1 MSLWTVFDLR
11 TQTQGVWRKAWMVL
25 SLLVFMGAGVQ
36 AATINVPADYAT
48 ISLAVA
54 AASPGDV
61 IVVAPGTYTEQINLN
76 KSLTIDGGNKNTT
89 TIQGDI
95 TFPLLGGGRYFM
107 LISGGGAGSTIKNIT
122 FNKTDKTGEQNMIG
136 LQAANVT
143 FDDCN
148 FTGQYVLGD
157 PDVSRAFE
165 VSGSST
171 NFLIQDCSITNLR
184 QPAYFNPGS
193 SGSVTNCYVHNTRGW
208 VVDGAT
214 VTFSGNT
221 FGTNAVDIALLAG
234 TALGAPYDP
243 LSTLSAN
250 NDGAIFSDQRVYVA
264 YNVTQNTNHGTIQA
278 AVNAANSGDLIQVAP
293 GTHAENVS
301 ITQSVT
307 INGPNAGVAGNGTRG
322 TEAIISNGGFSVL
335 GAYTVVIDGFR
346 VLNTNDTDPITFS
359 GSATATIQNCIIERN
374 GVNAGVGIRAITFQA
389 GGSAAKMVKNNKF
402 TGDVSGGLFSSHKTW
417 NSALY
422 VNTTT
427 STITVQDNV
436 FQNCRTAINFDDIIN
451 YGATLT
457 VVGNTFDNNGTHV
470 SIGGTVAQT
479 GSYTW
484 GANEFKTPGSAIFNL
499 SNVATSFR
507 LDITAGTFNGTAFN
521 ALSLATLFGVEAG
534 MYHRGRSSR
543 NGLVTYVANNQYV
556 IPVNPSIQLAI
567 DYAVAGHIINIADST
582 YNQRLTVNKSLT
594 LDGQSEAGTILT
606 GTGLPGVGSGI
617 TINNAITGVT
627 IKDMTV
633 QNFAGSGPNS
643 YAGIYAVGGNN
654 NLMVENAK
662 LANNVGG
669 SGFYANGPVD
679 NVTLNNLEVFGH
691 TNVAG
696 AARGIVIWNGLK
708 SNITITNCDVYNNNC
723 CGIELQDGTATGVT
737 MSNNNVYDNGD
748 NGIGIVGM
756 QGPGANLISVN
767 TLTNNGRF
775 GMEIKNPNGN
785 GANSGAGSIVV
796 QNNTVTRT
804 NPIGAEVR
812 DIAGIAVMRR
822 GVLAGNVDVP
832 TGVVVTGNTV
842 SGYVQP
848 STSDGFGIVIGGFN
862 HTVTGN
868 TVTGNDVGIQQQAGH
883 IPYPG
888 DGDQNNLA
896 DQYFGR
902 DNSPMTC
909 SNNVSG
915 NTLSGNTVNTRNISV
930 GGGLVTNTNTSEVFC
945 SIQSAIDDAQTLNGH
960 TLSVAAGTHLGDVT
974 INKSLTLN
982 GPNAGTSGCAT
993 RVAEAVIQGSFTI
1006 GTDGITIDGF
1016 EFTGANAQI
1025 ASTSGATVRSNITIV
1040 NNYLHA
1046 TTAQIPIR
1054 HGLGLGGG
1062 IGSANWTVSN
1072 NKIDDIQLNAAT
1084 AIALFNINSV
1094 FIQNNCITHTNASF
1108 TGRRGINADGL
1119 QTATISGNTLNL
1131 GDAYPSGTTNT
1142 PWAIQ
1147 ISMSDRDATGI
1158 TMTGNTISNTFY
1170 GVVGLSQRNLT
1181 GLNATCNILTG
1192 VARGFTFNSG
1202 SVVPVFMMPLMSNI
1216 TIKNNDISS
1225 SDRCIFFRNLHS
1237 ADPNGPVKYNNL
1249 TVEENKLVRTTAGAA
1264 IDTDGSTINDGQV
1277 KAEKNWYGSAPYA
1290 SVLARN
1296 VGAIDFVPYQVN
1308 SDDLDLV
1315 TSCFAPDPLATL
1327 GGPVQVYNGNTLV
1340 SGHALIQEA
1349 IDAGTTL
1356 SGYTVR
1362 IATGTY
1368 PGNVDAVTGGKNLR
1382 FAPGASPGC
1391 VTITGDLTLN
1401 SGDILEIEIDG
1412 TTPCTQHDQF
1422 TVTGTV
1428 TLGGATITVPAGMFV
1443 PVSGDLITIINNTG
1457 ASAVSGKFAQGN
1469 FVTDGTSNY
1478 YINYIGGDNND
1489 VVLSKCCGALLD
1501 IGLFNHV
1508 APTPVGSKLRVFVKP
1523 NNDVINGTYSNG
1535 VFTIRTL
1542 SSNSVTFSSVTSP
1555 FGYALVAPV
1564 LTNGGYDYFRFYFE
1578 AFPTVNWTK
1587 DTEYELLT
1595 LVYACTGNATF
1606 ELIDDAFADSNGGAF
1621 YQELGAADATGI
1633 FYQATATSPVSVSI
1647 TATSNSPVCET
1658 MNIDLN
1664 STTSNGTNPYTYAWD
1679 GPNTYS
1685 SALGDPVP
1693 FVAVLASA
1701 GVYTVTV
1708 TDNNGCTASATTTV
1722 VVPASGACV
1731 KNVDLTTYYPTITQA
1746 INVPETLNGHT
1757 LEVPPGNWYEVVN
1770 VTKGLTI
1777 KGNND
1782 GIDCDGSR
1790 VAESIIN
1797 AGAATAVTISA
1808 NGVTIDGF
1816 QIEGGTGVSSTGFT
1830 DAAIINNKV
1839 NAFALG
1845 IGATGV
1851 ATTGSDGYGIDQNCI
1866 DLAAQAY
1873 EAFTFDNAPV
1883 LSATQ
1888 APGVWYTDRY
1898 APKGFTNAT
1907 FGGGIRLKHSID
1919 ATDCQSCRPGGF
1931 NTAFYNTQGRK
1942 YDITGAKAMT
1952 IQVYIPSD
1960 WATTGRRMA
1969 GFWGSAT
1976 NGITPAITA
1985 YPILEFTSDGSNPRF
2000 RGWNNGVWVDMGLPA
2015 GFAYDQWYTLGIAIS
2030 GSNIIYTVGNL
2041 ETVVPGLGSAQLA
2054 NVILQG
2060 HNTDTPGVTYDIY
2073 WDNLSTFT
2081 SPAATFN
2088 TPTVGVALTVASG
2101 TQAVVVED
2109 NNVSDAFYGYVLAGV
2124 TTTPRTTVRGGT
2136 YSNLLQGVA
2145 VVNTLDG
2152 VTYVPSTVGVADLSF
2167 TSFAGSHPL
2176 IPAANFHAGVYAFTG
2191 GANPAAVVDVLVDN
2205 VIVKKTGKTSQ
2216 ASAGLYFADFS
2227 AGAGNRLNAV
2237 VMNSEI
2243 DSNLNRGVQV
2253 RGVNATALV
2262 HNNEIRYN
2270 GADPFGAGGN
2280 DGFGIIVNNGA
2291 ALTLNNN
2298 TITNPPTQ
2306 AGIYP
2311 VTAMFIGVAPAGSIT
2326 AFENSINRN
2335 GNGSLTGNTYPIAQ
2349 FTATCNWWQSASI
2362 DVVDGLVDGNVLFVP
2377 YLNNGTDTDAGA
2389 RGFVPTPGSCVNPKR
2404 WYVNDNAL
2412 TDDVFTLGLGDD
2424 LNQGTKRRPFRTIS
2438 KAVLTAVSAD
2448 TVYAD
2453 AGSYNEQVVVPSTKN
2468 NMHIVGVGPCNAV
2481 APALTTMVDFTG
2493 TVSGKPTL
2501 FDIAGDGT
2509 VIDGIH
2515 FKADLTKLSSAII
2528 ASHSALDI
2536 ITIKN
2541 NCIDPYQSTPG
2552 TYLAGYGN
2560 RNAISI
2566 NYNGGINYRTAAG
2579 GVNNIIVDN
2588 NRVTATVNG
2597 AILGDDAGDIS
2608 FRSAVSVDEGAGT
2621 YTRNTFQSINHDVL
2635 VRFNGNGPVV
2645 IGGSVPNANT
2655 FLGGGVQYSDPNAGG
2670 GAVTISH
2677 NAFDGS
2683 VSGSVLR
2690 LQNNYHNAAVSV
2702 ANNTLSN
2709 VRWGMSLENFRNVS
2723 VTDNVLSPLAGF
2735 ANFRLITVNTKSISS
2750 NSASIVQ
2757 VPINGTFTGNTFNA
2771 GAPGTGTAMA
2781 FYNHDSDMAT
2791 LNTGAFTVGMVGS
2804 PNVFAPG
2811 FLYAV
2816 YLGDQTGNTF
2826 PAPVDFPEYGPPGF
2840 GAGSNT
2846 IMACWDLDIN
2856 IEKNTFNVGSG
2867 AQYPQFMNHAQRLAL
2882 EAILWHLP
2890 DNPCLGELIYFVP
2903 VELYAKVFLQGPYD
2917 SASGLMNDNLRNLA
2931 LIPADTPYDTL
2942 NTMSF
2947 PGSFNK
2953 INNFVTETVNP
2964 TVFTTTGPN
2973 AIVDWVWLE
2982 LRDPGNNSTVLATR
2996 SALVQRDGDI
3006 VDLDGTSAV
3015 LFPDSY
3021 EGPYYVY
3028 VRHRNHL
3035 GAMTSATVDLAAAH
3049 LVDFTSA
3056 STSTFGS
3063 TSTSARKLIKTAT
3076 YGLIAGNT
3084 LVKDGVGFRV
3094 YYNGSGND
3102 RAPILNIVGP
3112 STPLA
3117 TVSSVYKLEDVN
3129 MDGNVRYNGSGNDR
3143 VIILNNVGASTPL
3156 VIITQQPN
3164 N

>member
-1 MSLWTVFDLR
+1 MPTFTCRTNDGQANGLPLFNLPSALLLLLWVF
-11 TQTQGVWRKAWMVL
+11 
-25 SLLVFMGAGVQ
+25 GAVGGQ

-61 IVVAPGTYTEQINLN
+61 IVVAPGTYNE
-76 KSLTIDGGNKNTT
+76 
-89 TIQGDI
+89 
-95 TFPLLGGGRYFM
+95 
-107 LISGGGAGSTIKNIT
+107 
-122 FNKTDKTGEQNMIG
+122 
-136 LQAANVT
+136 NVT
-143 FDDCN
+143 
-148 FTGQYVLGD
+148 
-157 PDVSRAFE
+157 
-165 VSGSST
+165 
-171 NFLIQDCSITNLR
+171 I
-184 QPAYFNPGS
+184 
-193 SGSVTNCYVHNTRGW
+193 
-208 VVDGAT
+208 
-214 VTFSGNT
+214 
-221 FGTNAVDIALLAG
+221 
-234 TALGAPYDP
+234 
-243 LSTLSAN
+243 
-250 NDGAIFSDQRVYVA
+250 
-264 YNVTQNTNHGTIQA
+264 
-278 AVNAANSGDLIQVAP
+278 
-293 GTHAENVS
+293 
-301 ITQSVT
+301 
-307 INGPNAGVAGNGTRG
+307 
-322 TEAIISNGGFSVL
+322 
-335 GAYTVVIDGFR
+335 
-346 VLNTNDTDPITFS
+346 
-359 GSATATIQNCIIERN
+359 
-374 GVNAGVGIRAITFQA
+374 
-389 GGSAAKMVKNNKF
+389 
-402 TGDVSGGLFSSHKTW
+402 
-417 NSALY
+417 
-422 VNTTT
+422 
-427 STITVQDNV
+427 
-436 FQNCRTAINFDDIIN
+436 
-451 YGATLT
+451 
-457 VVGNTFDNNGTHV
+457 
-470 SIGGTVAQT
+470 
-479 GSYTW
+479 
-484 GANEFKTPGSAIFNL
+484 
-499 SNVATSFR
+499 
-507 LDITAGTFNGTAFN
+507 
-521 ALSLATLFGVEAG
+521 
-534 MYHRGRSSR
+534 
-543 NGLVTYVANNQYV
+543 
-556 IPVNPSIQLAI
+556 
-567 DYAVAGHIINIADST
+567 
-582 YNQRLTVNKSLT
+582 NKSLT
-594 LDGQSEAGTILT
+594 LRSSGGRAVTTIQGSTGVGTVIIQSNNVTLGGINQGFTIKGYDSPSPGLEYAAVYVQGARSNVTIRGNEIFADGEAGLLTETGQAVTNFVVSANTFSGKTFVGAEAGDCGFTNQFTAFNVPRQLVVIQT
-606 GTGLPGVGSGI
+606 GTGITFTSNNIVGVAGSASSFPGCEATGQGNTLV
-617 TINNAITGVT
+617 TIDANNAT
-627 IKDMTV
+627 IRGNT
-633 QNFAGSGPNS
+633 FAG
-643 YAGIYAVGGNN
+643 
-654 NLMVENAK
+654 
-662 LANNVGG
+662 
-669 SGFYANGPVD
+669 
-679 NVTLNNLEVFGH
+679 TTTRFGH
-691 TNVAG
+691 SLRV
-696 AARGIVIWNGLK
+696 RG
-708 SNITITNCDVYNNNC
+708 T
-723 CGIELQDGTATGVT
+723 
-737 MSNNNVYDNGD
+737 
-748 NGIGIVGM
+748 
-756 QGPGANLISVN
+756 GANISCNIFDNAGLGLGCVHIFFNSTALGALGTPN
-767 TLTNNGRF
+767 TL
-775 GMEIKNPNGN
+775 
-785 GANSGAGSIVV
+785 
-796 QNNTVTRT
+796 
-804 NPIGAEVR
+804 
-812 DIAGIAVMRR
+812 AGIASANTFTNE
-822 GVLAGNVDVP
+822 GAYF
-832 TGVVVTGNTV
+832 TGALQIYRSSAQVAAIPQTPIAAN
-842 SGYVQP
+842 
-848 STSDGFGIVIGGFN
+848 ST
-862 HTVTGN
+862 
-868 TVTGNDVGIQQQAGH
+868 A
-883 IPYPG
+883 
-888 DGDQNNLA
+888 
-896 DQYFGR
+896 
-902 DNSPMTC
+902 SP
-909 SNNVSG
+909 
-915 NTLSGNTVNTRNISV
+915 
-930 GGGLVTNTNTSEVFC
+930 LVTNINTGEIYC
-945 SIQSAIDDAQTLNGH
+945 SIQSAINDAQTLNGH
-960 TLSVAAGTHLGDVT
+960 TLSVSAGTYNEAINITKELTIEGVSTNVIIKAPYNAATNTVTISANNVTLRKLTITRDFGATLAAWYACTVNQGINYNSRSNVTLDQLVITGNRNGILCNNSPNTTITKCTIEDNRTGIQLANNVSGGIIANNFFRNNFTHGLMINFDLGAVNGNNLQINDNDFSGNWYSEVYFNGSNSGTFTGASFSCNWYGTNSVTTNATPAGEPGYSTQVPSQFGGAAPGPLTHRARGDKAGLVNLLPWLISGTDSDLSTAGFQPAAGTCIGAPVQVFNGMTFVSGHATIQAAINSGTTLDGYTLNVAAGTYAENVT
-974 INKSLTLN
+974 ISKSLTLN
-982 GPNAGTSGCAT
+982 GPNAGTSGCAS
-993 RVAEAVIQGSFTI
+993 RVAEAVIQGAFTI

-1072 NKIDDIQLNAAT
+1072 NKIDDIQLANAT
-1084 AIALFNINSV
+1084 AIALFNIEDAFV
-1094 FIQNNCITHTNASF
+1094 QNNCITHTNASF
-1108 TGRRGINADGL
+1108 AGRRGINADGL

-1142 PWAIQ
+1142 PWGIQ
-1147 ISMSDRDATGI
+1147 ISMSDRDATDI
-1158 TMTGNTISNTFY
+1158 TITGNTISNTYFA
-1170 GVVGLSQRNLT
+1170 VNGLSQRNLT
-1181 GLNATCNILTG
+1181 TFNASCNILTG
-1192 VARGFTFNSG
+1192 VALGFSFNSG
-1202 SVVPVFMMPLMSNI
+1202 SATPVILMPLMSNI
-1216 TIKNNDISS
+1216 TIQNNDITSS
-1225 SDRCIFFRNLHS
+1225 NRCVFFRNLHN
-1237 ADPNGPVKYNNL
+1237 ADPNGPVKFNNL

-1277 KAEKNWYGSAPYA
+1277 KAEKNWYGSVTYA

-1327 GGPVQVYNGNTLV
+1327 GGPVQVFNGNTLI

-1349 IDAGTTL
+1349 IDTNTTL
-1356 SGYTVR
+1356 SGYIVR
-1362 IATGTY
+1362 IYPGTY
-1368 PGNVDAVTGGKNLR
+1368 PGNVNATAAGKNLT

-1401 SGDILEIEIDG
+1401 SGDVLEIEIEG
-1412 TTPCTQHDQF
+1412 TTPCTEHDQF

-1443 PVSGDLITIINNTG
+1443 PISSDLITIINNTG

-1523 NNDVINGTYSNG
+1523 NNDVLNGTYSNG

-1555 FGYALVAPV
+1555 FGYTFVAPV
-1564 LTNGGYDYFRFYFE
+1564 LTSGGYDYFRFYFE

-1606 ELIDDAFADSNGGAF
+1606 ELISDAFAVSNGGAF
-1621 YQELGAADATGI
+1621 YQELGGADATGI
-1633 FYQATATSPVSVSI
+1633 FYQPTATSPVSVSI

-1664 STTSNGTNPYTYAWD
+1664 STTSNGTSPYTYAWV

-1708 TDNNGCTASATTTV
+1708 TDDNGCTASATTTV

-1746 INVPETLNGHT
+1746 INVPETVNGHT
-1757 LEVPPGNWYEVVN
+1757 LEVPAGNWYEIVN
-1770 VTKGLTI
+1770 VTKSLTI
-1777 KGNND
+1777 KGANT
-1782 GIDCDGSR
+1782 GIDCDGAR

-1797 AGAATAVTISA
+1797 AGAATAVTIGA

-1830 DAAIINNKV
+1830 KAAIINNKV
-1839 NAFALG
+1839 NTFALG
-1845 IGATGV
+1845 IGATGIV
-1851 ATTGSDGYGIDQNCI
+1851 TTGSDGYDIEQNCI

-1873 EAFTFDNAPV
+1873 EAFPFDNAPT

-1898 APKGFTNAT
+1898 APNGFTNAT
-1907 FGGGIRLKHSID
+1907 FGGNLRLKHTIAAS
-1919 ATDCQSCRPGGF
+1919 DCEGCRPGGF

-1985 YPILEFTSDGSNPRF
+1985 YPILEFTSDGGNPRF
-2000 RGWNNGVWVDMGLPA
+2000 RGWNNGPWVDMGLPA

-2041 ETVVPGLGSAQLA
+2041 EAVVPGLGSADLA

-2060 HNTDTPGVTYDIY
+2060 HNTLSPGVTYDIY
-2073 WDNLSTFT
+2073 WDNLNTYT

-2088 TPTVGVALTVASG
+2088 TPTVGVALTAATG
-2101 TQAVVVED
+2101 AQAVVVED
-2109 NNVSDAFYGYVLAGV
+2109 NNVSDAFYGYLLAGV

-2136 YSNLLQGVA
+2136 YSNLMQGVA
-2145 VVNTLDG
+2145 AVNTLDG
-2152 VTYVPSTVGVADLSF
+2152 VTYLPSTIGVADLSF
-2167 TSFAGSHPL
+2167 TSFSGNHPT
-2176 IPAANFHAGVYAFTG
+2176 IPAANFHSGVYAFTG
-2191 GANPAAVVDVLVDN
+2191 GANTAAVVDILVDN
-2205 VIVKKTGKTSQ
+2205 VVVSNTGKIS
-2216 ASAGLYFADFS
+2216 ANSAGIHFADFS
-2227 AGAGNRLNAV
+2227 TGAGNRLNAEV
-2237 VMNSEI
+2237 KNSEI
-2243 DSNLNRGVQV
+2243 SSNLNRGVQV
-2253 RGVNATALV
+2253 RGANAAALV
-2262 HNNEIRYN
+2262 RNNEILLN
-2270 GADPFGAGGN
+2270 GADPFGTGGN

-2298 TITNPPTQ
+2298 TITNPAAQ

-2311 VTAMFIGVAPAGSIT
+2311 VTAMFLGVAPAGSIT

-2349 FTATCNWWQSASI
+2349 FTATCNWWQSANI

-2377 YLNNGTDTDAGA
+2377 YLNNGTDTDMGA
-2389 RGFVPTPGSCVNPKR
+2389 RGFVPVSGSCVNPKR

-2412 TDDVFTLGLGDD
+2412 TNDVFTLGLGDD

-2453 AGSYNEQVVVPSTKN
+2453 AGSYNEQVVVPNTKN

-2515 FKADLTKLSSAII
+2515 FKVDLSKLSSAII
-2528 ASHSALDI
+2528 ASHAALDN
-2536 ITIKN
+2536 ITIQN
-2541 NCIDPYQSTPG
+2541 NCIDPYKSGPS
-2552 TYLAGYGN
+2552 YLSGYGN

-2566 NYNGGINYRTAAG
+2566 NYNGGINYRVASG
-2579 GVNNIIVDN
+2579 GVNNIIADN
-2588 NRVTATVNG
+2588 NRVTATVVG
-2597 AILGDDAGDIS
+2597 PLLGGLPDDDIA
-2608 FRSAVSVDEGAGT
+2608 FRSAISVDEGAGT

-2635 VRFNGNGPVV
+2635 VRFNSNGPVV
-2645 IGGSVPNANT
+2645 IGGSMANANT

-2702 ANNTLSN
+2702 ADNTLSN

-2735 ANFRLITVNTKSISS
+2735 ANFRLITVNTKSISG

-2781 FYNHDSDMAT
+2781 FYNHDSDNAT
-2791 LNTGAFTVGMVGS
+2791 LSTGAFTVGTALS

-2816 YLGDQTGNTF
+2816 YLGDQTGLTTDA
-2826 PAPVDFPEYGPPGF
+2826 PALALFPEYNLGSPG
-2840 GAGSNT
+2840 ST
-2846 IMACWDLDIN
+2846 TTMACWALDIN
-2856 IEKNTFNVGSG
+2856 IEKNTFDVGAG
-2867 AQYPQFMNHAQRLAL
+2867 AQFPQFMNHAQRLAL

-2982 LRDPGNNSTVLATR
+2982 LRTLDYLGKSDSVLATR

-3021 EGPYYVY
+3021 EGLYYVY

-3035 GAMTSATVDLAAAH
+3035 GAMTAAAVNLAAAH

-3056 STSTFGS
+3056 STPTFGT

-3084 LVKDGVGFRV
+3084 LVKDGLGFRLI
-3094 YYNGSGND
+3094 YNGSGND
-3102 RAPILNIVGP
+3102 RAPILNIVGA

-3117 TVSSVYKLEDVN
+3117 TVTGVYKLEDVN
-3129 MDGNVRYNGSGNDR
+3129 MDSNVRYNGSGNDR

-3156 VIITQQPN
+3156 AIITQQPN